1 MDNATFVDGKSSQ
14 PSRRREA
21 LAGIATF
28 IARRLVFGALVLISI
43 TFLSYLGLNMAQGV
57 AFYPRMFF
65 IRALGS
71 SASKTLGYLG
81 RLARGELGLSMAGS
95 VTQVPVT
102 VAEVLPTIL
111 AKSFGLLAVVLLAAT
126 LVGVVLGILAAGRRR
141 SNWSLMTLLASI
153 VGVSVPSFFA
163 ALLLQLAA
171 IRLTQIAGRPIL
183 PVGGFGWDKHI
194 LMPALVLAA
203 RPIAQIARV
212 TFVSVSDVLDQDYV
226 RTAHSKGLPARWVM
240 IVHVI
245 RNAAIPILTTVG
257 LSLRFS
263 LSSLPVIEFFFSW
276 PGLGFTLL
284 KAISRQDDNL
294 TVALVLCLGALFILV
309 NLILEVLY
317 RFIDPRLREPAAH
330 PRRRDRASLARAL
343 KSIPVAVRELL
354 TNNPFRQ
361 WLSRQKTGDSP
372 SPFATMTR
380 NGEALKAAADRYRTE
395 RLRALLRGTASN
407 LPFVAGAILVGGLFV
422 VFLFGPR
429 LAPHSPYT
437 TQGLTFV
444 DGELTL
450 PPFAPGGVHPW
461 GADVLGRDV
470 MSLVLAG
477 AQQTLLLATLVVAAR
492 MVVGFVLGAL
502 AGWLSGS
509 WVDRFLLG
517 LTVTIA
523 AFPALLLA
531 MTFIL
536 ALGIRQG
543 FRPFVIALCLVGWG
557 EVMQYVRGEVMTIRP
572 KLFIESAVALG
583 LTTPR
588 IIMSHVLPN
597 LLSALISIAALEMGA
612 TLMLLGELG
621 FIGIF
626 IGGGAFA
633 ELQWMA
639 PPYHFSDVPEWGA
652 LLSNVRRYAR
662 AYPWMALY
670 PSLAFFVAILGFNL
684 FGEGMRRMVETV
696 GLGITRLVN
705 RYTVAVILLAAVGVG
720 WVQANT
726 GAMAVYRRQ
735 ASGFDGQQA
744 LGHVAVLTDPSLDG
758 QALGTSGMDVTAFYI
773 AQQFQNLGLQSA
785 GEELGYFQ
793 IRKRSFEWLDVVP
806 QLVIEDS
813 GPPLNYRQDFVEYPG
828 SMYNAGQA
836 RGRVHFLAPRDLIGR
851 GQWTTIYRALED
863 LDFSDDVLLLLSE
876 SDIDYFRWETC
887 LGFLIVAQDPAD
899 LERRYTLSSYWHS
912 RPMLWISEATAD
924 RLLEGTGY
932 TVAKLRRVDEELE
945 VDEVFDLPTEITASM
960 EIQGAIQENV
970 PVRHVIGHL
979 PGIAASIEGAP
990 IAETAKLDDQ
1000 LIIVL
1005 AQYDAP
1011 PLSPEG
1017 AFYPAAND
1025 NVSGVAVML
1034 ETIRTMQETGYQP
1047 YRTFLFVAYSAE
1059 GLEGGAPVYPPDVE
1073 RFLTAKYGFSTNFE
1087 IEAVVDLRGLGAG
1100 QGDEADVLS
1109 GGGTPIVI
1117 SAGGSMRL
1125 AELFEETAGLMG
1137 VPVRRGGEAVDIS
1150 IVFEESSDAGSQEA
1164 PHVGLSWDGWEA
1176 TSRLPADTLQSVSED
1191 RLERAGRV
1199 LSLALM
1205 ILGRELYY

>member
-1 MDNATFVDGKSSQ
+1 MLREPLVDEERSQ
-14 PSRRREA
+14 PSQSRET
-21 LAGIATF
+21 LIGIAAF
-28 IARRLVFGALVLISI
+28 VARRLVFGALVLTTII
-43 TFLSYLGLNMAQGV
+43 FLSYLGLSMAQGV
-57 AFYPRMFF
+57 AFYP
-65 IRALGS
+65 ALGRS
-71 SASKTLGYLG
+71 VFKTLNYLG
-81 RLARGELGLSMAGS
+81 RLSRGELGLSRAGS
-95 VTQVPVT
+95 VTQAPVT
-102 VAEVLPTIL
+102 VVEVLPTIL
-111 AKSFGLLAVVLLAAT
+111 AKSMGLLAVVLLAAT
-126 LVGVVLGILAAGRRR
+126 FVGVVLGLLAAGRRR
-141 SNWSLMTLLASI
+141 SNWSLATLLASI
-153 VGVSVPSFFA
+153 IGVSVPSFFA

-194 LMPALVLAA
+194 IMPALVLAA

-212 TFVSVSDVLDQDYV
+212 TFVSVSEVLDRDYV
-226 RTAHSKGLPARWVM
+226 RTAHSKGLSAQRVL

-263 LSSLPVIEFFFSW
+263 LSSLPVVEFFFGW

-309 NLILEVLY
+309 NLVLEIIY
-317 RFIDPRLREPAAH
+317 RFIDPRLRQPAH
-330 PRRRDRASLARAL
+330 SERSDQVSLARAF
-343 KSIPVAVRELL
+343 KSVLIAARELL
-354 TNNPFRQ
+354 ADNPLQR
-361 WLSRQKTGDSP
+361 WLSRKKVDDSP
-372 SPFATMTR
+372 RPLAALTR
-380 NGEALKAAADRYRTE
+380 NGEALRAAADRYRAE
-395 RLRALLRGTASN
+395 RLRALLRGTVSN
-407 LPFVAGAILVGGLFV
+407 LPFVVGAILVGGLFV
-422 VFLFGPR
+422 VFLFGPKI
-429 LAPHSPYT
+429 APHSPYT

-461 GADVLGRDV
+461 GTDVLGRDV

-477 AQQTLLLATLVVAAR
+477 AQQTLLLAMLVVAAR
-492 MVVGFVLGAL
+492 MVVGVVLGAL

-517 LTVTIA
+517 LAVIIA

-536 ALGIRQG
+536 ALGVRQG

-583 LTTPR
+583 LSTPR
-588 IIMSHVLPN
+588 IIVSHVLPN

-633 ELQWMA
+633 DLQWMA
-639 PPYHFSDVPEWGA
+639 PPYHYSDVPEWGA

-662 AYPWMALY
+662 AYPWMAIY

-696 GLGITRLVN
+696 GMGITQLVN
-705 RYTVAVILLAAVGVG
+705 RYTVAAALLAAVGVG

-726 GAMAVYRRQ
+726 GSMAVYRRQ
-735 ASGFDGQQA
+735 ASDFDGQQA

-758 QALGTSGMDVTAFYI
+758 QALGTPGMDVTAFYV
-773 AQQFQNLGLQSA
+773 AEQFQNLGIQPA
-785 GEELGYFQ
+785 GEGFGYFQ
-793 IRKRSFEWLDVVP
+793 MREHSFGYLEAVP
-806 QLVIEDS
+806 QLVIEDG
-813 GPPLNYRQDFVEYPG
+813 GPPLSYRRDFVEYPG
-828 SMYNAGQA
+828 PFHNNGQA
-836 RGRVHFLAPRDLIGR
+836 RGSVHCFALGDLIGR
-851 GQWTTIYRALED
+851 GQWTTTYRALEE
-863 LDFSDDVLLLLSE
+863 LEFSDDILLLLSE
-876 SDIDYFRWETC
+876 RDLDYFRWQPSR
-887 LGFLIVAQDPAD
+887 GFLVVAEDARD
-899 LERRYTLSSYWHS
+899 LERRHTLSSRH
-912 RPMLWISEATAD
+912 RGGVPPRLWISEATAD
-924 RLLEGTGY
+924 RILEDTGY
-932 TVAKLRRVDEELE
+932 TVAELRRVDEELS
-945 VDEVFDLPTEITASM
+945 VDEVFDLPTEVAASM
-960 EIQGAIQENV
+960 EIRGAIQEDV

-979 PGIAASIEGAP
+979 PGVAASIEGAP
-990 IAETAKLDDQ
+990 VAETAKLDDQ
-1000 LIIVL
+1000 LIVVL

-1017 AFYPAAND
+1017 VFYPAAND
-1025 NVSGVAVML
+1025 NASGVAVML

-1059 GLEGGAPVYPPDVE
+1059 GLEGGESVYAPEVE
-1073 RFLTAKYGFSTNFE
+1073 RFLAAKYGFSTNLE

-1100 QGDEADVLS
+1100 QGDL
-1109 GGGTPIVI
+1109 VI
-1117 SAGGSMRL
+1117 SAGGSLRL
-1125 AELFEETAGLMG
+1125 ADLFEESARLMD

-1150 IVFEESSDAGSQEA
+1150 IVFEEGSDAGSQEA
-1164 PHVGLSWDGWEA
+1164 PRVGLSWEGWEA
-1176 TSRLPADTLQSVSED
+1176 TSRLPTDTPESVSAD

-1205 ILGRELYY
+1205 ILGRELHY